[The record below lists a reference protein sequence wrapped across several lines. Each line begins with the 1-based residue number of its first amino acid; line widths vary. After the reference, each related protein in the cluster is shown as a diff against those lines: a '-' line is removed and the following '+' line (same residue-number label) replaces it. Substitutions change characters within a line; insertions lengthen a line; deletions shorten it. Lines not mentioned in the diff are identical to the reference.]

1 MNPRYPTE
9 FRDLDKCNTSAGI
22 AKLNKIVVLAN
33 EALSKAKT
41 IRLSYDK
48 RKNAVKGA
56 LPGTNQNPKVM
67 EEIDFL
73 QKEYEVVVK
82 RDDVTIFSTDVTLV
96 NVDESGSKEPIHS
109 AS

>member
-22 AKLNKIVVLAN
+22 AKLNEIVVLAN

-56 LPGTNQNPKVM
+56 PPSTCTSTGTNPNPKVM
-67 EEIDFL
+67 EEIEIL
-73 QKEYEVVVK
+73 QKQ
-82 RDDVTIFSTDVTLV
+82 
-96 NVDESGSKEPIHS
+96 
-109 AS
+109 